1 MIGVGN
7 KGISDLRLGSKSVS
21 AAYLGINKVWP
32 RGSSVIAVTGV
43 SLDKTSLS
51 LIVGNTEQITATV
64 KPDDATDKSVFWVSM
79 DERIA
84 TVDQS
89 GNVTAVGAGTTTIH
103 AVATSNQDIF
113 ATCQVT
119 AVAATVAVTGVSLDK
134 TSLSLTE
141 GASEKLLATVS
152 PANATNKS
160 VTWSSSDDSVAT
172 VDANGKVTAVKA
184 GTATITVRT
193 VDGGKTA
200 TCNLAVTAAISIV
213 DFILTDGACR
223 IPLLNVKP
231 AQDMIIVSSFYVG
244 RDPGDRRIFYGTENG
259 VIQMFVNVS
268 GEQRRI
274 SSYGY
279 EFDGKRN
286 VSYWKDRPS
295 EPMFYLL
302 KQDFSGPKNYT
313 AFYSNSG
320 SPYRSSDLDDY
331 QVNNP
336 STRFYYGYTDSEA
349 FPSDQNLSIF
359 GMANWSTDNYMVAGS
374 RFYGMKIWSGGNL
387 VHDLVPAKKAA
398 EYGIYDA
405 VTQDFYANA
414 GTGTLKGVKI

>member
-1 MIGVGN
+1 MIGIGN

-21 AAYLGINKVWP
+21 AAYLGVNKVWP
-32 RGSSVIAVTGV
+32 SDSSAVAVTGI

-51 LIVGNTEQITATV
+51 LTVGNAEQITATV

-79 DERIA
+79 DEHIA

-89 GNVTAVGAGTTTIH
+89 GNVTAVGAGTTTVH
-103 AVATSNQDIF
+103 AVATSNQDIY

-119 AVAATVAVTGVSLDK
+119 AVAATVAVTGVSLSK
-134 TSLSLTE
+134 TSLSLVE
-141 GASEKLLATVS
+141 GGSETLLATVS

-160 VTWSSSDDSVAT
+160 VTWSSSNDSVAT
-172 VDANGKVTAVKA
+172 VDASGKVTAVKA

-200 TCNLAVTAAISIV
+200 TCNLTVTAAISIV
-213 DFILTDGACR
+213 DFILTDGACY

-231 AQDMIIVSSFYVG
+231 KQDMVIVSSFYVG

-268 GEQRRI
+268 GQQRRI

-279 EFDGKRN
+279 MKGGRRN
-286 VSYWKDRPS
+286 ISYEARPT
-295 EPMFYLL
+295 EPMYYLL
-302 KQDFSGPKNYT
+302 KQDFSGTQNYT
-313 AFYSNSG
+313 AYYSNGG
-320 SPYRSSDLDDY
+320 SPYPSSELDNY

-336 STRFYYGYTDSEA
+336 NTRFYYGYADDAA
-349 FPSDQNLSIF
+349 FPSDQCLSVF
-359 GMANWSTDNYMVAGS
+359 GRHDDAAGALVAGS

-398 EYGIYDA
+398 EYGIYDT

-414 GTGTLKGVKI
+414 GTGTLHGPM